1 MRSSAPTKLPQT
13 KGETFMTEHETNL
26 RDLAAMFAMAA
37 LIVRLEQ
44 PKASLPR
51 KAFDLAN
58 EFMEERNKHVTS
70 E

>member
-1 MRSSAPTKLPQT
+1 
-13 KGETFMTEHETNL
+13 MTEHETNL
-26 RDLAAMFAMAA
+26 RDLAAMFVMAA